1 MQIQLDHY
9 STQAREDRR
18 VFLDLVAAAVG
29 GKDTY
34 LEELERLM
42 NATFWADSPPERT
55 AHLLDAAV
63 QVARTTLRA
72 WAAVLGASQQ
82 DVMHVLESEW
92 RMELEEEL
100 DEEP

>member
-9 STQAREDRR
+9 SAQAREDRR

-34 LEELERLM
+34 LQELERLM
-42 NATFWADSPPERT
+42 NETFWAESPPERT

-72 WAAVLGASQQ
+72 WAAVVGAEPQ

-92 RMELEEEL
+92 PMELE
-100 DEEP
+100 DEPD